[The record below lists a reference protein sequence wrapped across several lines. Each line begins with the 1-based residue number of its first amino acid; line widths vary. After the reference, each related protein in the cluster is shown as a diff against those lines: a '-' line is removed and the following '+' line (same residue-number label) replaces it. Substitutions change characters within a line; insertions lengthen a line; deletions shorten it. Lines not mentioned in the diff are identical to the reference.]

1 MSSTADLLN
10 RLRHFVQA
18 EAETQY
24 AALDTQWSRPLAER
38 VAKGWAI
45 EGLRVEKFDKGLI
58 RLRCDTNDSRFRE
71 GDLLVLHRGKPKDPN
86 ALHVELQYDGET
98 ELEASLIKGNHFFLA
113 ADPEGWI
120 FDQDW
125 FDSSPFYL
133 DALNTV
139 ADSLRGRSTILPL
152 LQGSL
157 TPKIDYARY
166 ERAAQEMADAGLND
180 SQVEAVAQA
189 YASDLL
195 YLIQGPP
202 GTGKTWMLAHL
213 AKLLVA
219 DGQRVLVTALTHRA
233 IHNAL
238 NKIPNVD
245 DSIPVCKI
253 GEGRHIGDLHVPNF
267 ETFDQSRFG
276 DLNGGYVVG
285 ATPFALQTQ
294 RLANVEFDVV
304 LFDEASQVTLPLA
317 IMGMLAGNKYIF
329 IGDENQLPPV
339 TVFAEQKA
347 AQTSIFSYL
356 AGRGNETMLNITYR
370 LNDVLA
376 DWPSR
381 TFYREELKPSQ
392 DAAGRRLY
400 LANQASRWDFVLDP
414 SSPAIFLDLCHRNTT
429 VRSRREAETVV
440 DLVLALLEHGVSP
453 EEIGVV
459 VPYRAQ
465 SRLIRSLLRR
475 MTGDESI
482 WNKVVVDTVERMQG
496 QEREVVLVSFATAS
510 PAFAAQMADFL
521 FQPQRL
527 NVAVTRPR
535 TKLILVG
542 SHHMLDGDQYDPN
555 HAETFDLL
563 RDLVDSCLTITLP
576 DGDLT
581 RQL

>member
-1 MSSTADLLN
+1 MSSTADLLK
-10 RLRHFVQA
+10 RLRHFVRA
-18 EAETQY
+18 EAEIQY
-24 AALDTQWSRPLAER
+24 AALDLQWSRPLSER

-45 EGLRVEKFDKGLI
+45 EGLRVAHFEKGLI

-71 GDLLVLHRGKPKDPN
+71 GDLLVLHQGNPKDPN

-113 ADPEGWI
+113 ADPNGWI

-133 DALNTV
+133 DALDTV
-139 ADSLRGRSTILPL
+139 ADSLRGSSIILPL

-166 ERAAQEMADAGLND
+166 ERAAQEMAAAGLND

-189 YASDLL
+189 YAADLL
-195 YLIQGPP
+195 HLIQGPP
-202 GTGKTWMLAHL
+202 GTGKTWMLAYL

-219 DGQRVLVTALTHRA
+219 DGLRVLVTALTHRA

-238 NKIPNVD
+238 NKIPKVD
-245 DSIPVCKI
+245 DGIYVCKI
-253 GEGRHIGDLHVPNF
+253 GENRHTSDLVVPNF
-267 ETFDQSRFG
+267 ETFDQSGFG

-294 RLANVEFDVV
+294 RLANVEFDAI

-317 IMGMLAGNKYIF
+317 IMGMLAGNKYVF

-339 TVFAEQKA
+339 TVFAKQQA
-347 AQTSIFSYL
+347 AQTSIFAYL
-356 AGRGNETMLNITYR
+356 AGRGNESMLNTTYR

-376 DWPSR
+376 KWPSR
-381 TFYREELKPSQ
+381 TFYRDELKPSQ
-392 DAAGRRLY
+392 EAAGRRLQ
-400 LANQASRWDFVLDP
+400 LSSQASRWDIVLDP
-414 SSPAIFLDLCHRNTT
+414 SSPAVFLDLCHRNITI
-429 VRSRREAETVV
+429 RSRREAETVV
-440 DLVLALLEHGVSP
+440 ELILALLEHEVP
-453 EEIGVV
+453 PDEIGVV

-475 MTGDESI
+475 TIGGESTWTKI
-482 WNKVVVDTVERMQG
+482 VVDTVERMQG

-527 NVAVTRPR
+527 NVALTRPR
-535 TKLILVG
+535 SKLILVG
-542 SHHMLDGDQYDPN
+542 SRHMLDGDQYDPA
-555 HAETFDLL
+555 HAETFALL
-563 RDLVDSCLTITLP
+563 RDLFDSCLTITLP
-576 DGDLT
+576 DGSPV
-581 RQL
+581 